1 MRSCRVTLLL
11 KIASG
16 MTGPAG
22 SCLINN
28 TEIWH
33 TNTPNRADHERR
45 LIMILYEHARK
56 KPWQEGYDISA
67 AFAAQQRDPL
77 RRQLCGCL
85 SWHKGEELFPARDW
99 RPPRQDKP
107 A

>member
-1 MRSCRVTLLL
+1 MPFV
-11 KIASG
+11 
-16 MTGPAG
+16 
-22 SCLINN
+22 
-28 TEIWH
+28 
-33 TNTPNRADHERR
+33 
-45 LIMILYEHARK
+45 MIVLGDSLA
-56 KPWQEGYDISA
+56 PWQEGYDISD

-85 SWHKGEELFPARDW
+85 PWHKGEELFPARDW